1 MRILVINPNS
11 NQAVTDGMAEALKP
25 LEVGGGPE
33 IECVTLAEGP
43 FGIESQADVE
53 SVTLPLKRLVSE
65 RDDADA
71 YVIAC
76 YSDPG
81 LHVCR
86 ETTDKP
92 VFGIQECGVLTAL
105 SLGDRFGVIALG
117 HSSIK
122 RHLRYIRQMGVM
134 ERLANERAAGLS
146 VAQSA
151 SGEGTFDRLRDV
163 GRELRDL
170 DGADSIILGCAGMAN
185 HRAALAD
192 HLELPV
198 IDPVQAATSMAIG
211 TVLLRGR
218 STRRRSTRR
227 RSTP

>member
-11 NQAVTDGMAEALKP
+11 NQAVTDGMADALKP
-25 LEVGGGPE
+25 LEIDGGPE
-33 IECVTLAEGP
+33 IACVTLAEGP

-53 SVTLPLKRLVSE
+53 SVTLPLKKLVSE
-65 RDDADA
+65 TENADA

-86 ETTDKP
+86 EVTDKP

-105 SLGDRFGVIALG
+105 SLGDRFGVIAL
-117 HSSIK
+117 SRTSIQ
-122 RHLRYIRQMGVM
+122 RHLRYLRQMGVM
-134 ERLANERAAGLS
+134 ERLAKERAADLS
-146 VAQSA
+146 VADSA
-151 SGEGTFDRLRDV
+151 SGSGTFDRLCEV
-163 GRELRDL
+163 GRDLRDL

-192 HLELPV
+192 HLGIPV
-198 IDPVQAATSMAIG
+198 TDPVQAATSMAIG
-211 TVLLRGR
+211 AVLLR
-218 STRRRSTRR
+218 RRS
-227 RSTP
+227 